1 MKAATQHR
9 IRLSGR
15 QIDYWLVSSS
25 GAKKLHVRVGLNGV
39 EVVRPRER
47 SKSAVSAFLRHN
59 QDWLLAE
66 VDRADR
72 LRGLRLAGRAAAD
85 GILFRGVR
93 TPVVFA
99 SSDAKTRG
107 NAVDHLDGRIVIR
120 RGPRSRTPA
129 ARSLENWLRKQARVE
144 IERQL
149 ATVTARLRQRPGRI
163 YVMGQRTKWGN
174 CSAQRNLSFNWRL
187 ILAPEFV
194 LRYIV
199 THEVTHLAIPDH
211 SVRFW
216 LTVQSRCPETERA
229 RQWLCRNQAQLTVD
243 LNCVVDLEPA
253 REEWG
258 GRHWSMS
265 KQAPFWSEDNV
276 Q

>member
-1 MKAATQHR
+1 MKSATQHR
-9 IRLSGR
+9 IRLRGR
-15 QIDYWLVSSS
+15 QIDYRLVSSS
-25 GAKKLHVRVGLNGV
+25 SAKKLRVRVGLNGI

-47 SKSAVSAFLRHN
+47 AKSAVSTFLRHN
-59 QDWLLAE
+59 QDWVLAE
-66 VDRADR
+66 MDRADR
-72 LRGLRLAGRAAAD
+72 LRGARRPSGAD
-85 GILFRGVR
+85 ANRILFRGVR
-93 TPVVFA
+93 TSVVVA
-99 SSDAKTRG
+99 SSDAETRG
-107 NAVDHLDGRIVIR
+107 NAVDHVDGRIVIR
-120 RGPRSRTPA
+120 RGPRSRTPV

-144 IERQL
+144 IEGLL
-149 ATVTARLRQRPGRI
+149 ATMTARLRQRPGRV
-163 YVMGQRTKWGN
+163 YVMAQRTKWGN
-174 CSAQRNLSFNWRL
+174 CSVQRNLSFNWRL

-211 SVRFW
+211 SARFW

-243 LNCVVDLEPA
+243 LNCVVGLEPA

-265 KQAPFWSEDNV
+265 KQAPFWSEDSV
-276 Q
+276 E

>member
-1 MKAATQHR
+1 MKPATQHR
-9 IRLSGR
+9 IRLGGR
-15 QIDYWLVSSS
+15 QIDYRLVNSSS
-25 GAKKLHVRVGLNGV
+25 AKKLRVRVGLNGV
-39 EVVRPRER
+39 EVVRPCER
-47 SKSAVSAFLRHN
+47 SRSAVPSFLRHN
-59 QDWLLAE
+59 QEWILAE

-72 LRGLRLAGRAAAD
+72 LRGARRAAQTAAD
-85 GILFRGVR
+85 AILFRGEPTTVEVAR
-93 TPVVFA
+93 TET
-99 SSDAKTRG
+99 KIRG
-107 NAVDHLDGRIVIR
+107 NAVDYVAGRIVLR
-120 RGPRSRTPA
+120 RGLRSRTPV
-129 ARSLENWLRKQARVE
+129 ARSLENWLRKQARIE

-149 ATVTARLRQRPGRI
+149 AAIPLRLRLRPGRI

-211 SVRFW
+211 SAKFW

-229 RQWLCRNQAQLTVD
+229 RRWLCRNQGQLK
-243 LNCVVDLEPA
+243 VDLEVVLA
-253 REEWG
+253 
-258 GRHWSMS
+258 
-265 KQAPFWSEDNV
+265 QALNKR

>member
-1 MKAATQHR
+1 MKVATQHR
-9 IRLSGR
+9 IRLGGR
-15 QIDYWLVSSS
+15 QIDYRLVSSS
-25 GAKKLHVRVGLNGV
+25 SAKQLRVRVGLNGV

-47 SKSAVSAFLRHN
+47 SRNAVSSFLRHN

-66 VDRADR
+66 MDRADR
-72 LRGLRLAGRAAAD
+72 LRGARRADCAVAD

-93 TPVVFA
+93 TTVVVA
-99 SSDAKTRG
+99 ASDAQTCG
-107 NAVDHLDGRIVIR
+107 NIVDHVDGQLVIR
-120 RGPRSRTPA
+120 CGPRSRTPA

-144 IERQL
+144 IGRQL
-149 ATVTARLRQRPGRI
+149 ATITARLRQRPGRI

-211 SVRFW
+211 SARFW
-216 LTVQSRCPETERA
+216 LTVQSRCQETERA
-229 RQWLCRNQAQLTVD
+229 RQWLCRSQAQLTVD
-243 LNCVVDLEPA
+243 LAQVVAQSQP
-253 REEWG
+253 
-258 GRHWSMS
+258 H
-265 KQAPFWSEDNV
+265 
-276 Q
+276 